1 MRLLPLDVPSIPVWA
16 VPKGF
21 FLAPTCRGSMS
32 IHPNLHDKD
41 THAHIAYD
49 LSPYL
54 PQTDQILTHPYHS
67 RHRELHRLLLRA
79 NTVSQ
84 DICEDNYINVV
95 HVGNTIRI
103 ILVTGSFTVCFFG
116 LTPSART
123 YVRTITSMLSMLAIP
138 SGSFSSPGALS
149 SASSISSV

>member
-1 MRLLPLDVPSIPVWA
+1 
-16 VPKGF
+16 
-21 FLAPTCRGSMS
+21 MS

-103 ILVTGSFTVCFFG
+103 ILVTGSFIICFFNILG
-116 LTPSART
+116 LTLSAKP
-123 YVRTITSMLSMLAIP
+123 YVDNYFDFLNE
-138 SGSFSSPGALS
+138 SGFQVHVVKDSVHVAWNVDKADALS
-149 SASSISSV
+149 